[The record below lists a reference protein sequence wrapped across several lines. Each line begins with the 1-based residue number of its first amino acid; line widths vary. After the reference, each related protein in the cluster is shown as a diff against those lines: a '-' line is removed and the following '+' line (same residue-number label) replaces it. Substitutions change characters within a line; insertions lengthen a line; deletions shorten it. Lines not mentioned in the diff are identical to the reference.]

1 MPTVLV
7 LGAGRQGLACALDLL
22 ADAGVAGVTLADRS
36 HGVLPPALERERG
49 RRLRLLTVDARDARA
64 LASAAAGHQAVAC
77 ALPYVFNEA
86 AARAAVEAGCHY
98 ADLGGNTDIVF
109 RQLDLDTP
117 ARRRGLSVVPDCGL
131 APGLVTV
138 LAGEALRRLDQPRS
152 VRLLV
157 GGLPE
162 HPEPPL
168 NYQAVYSLRGVL
180 DYYTTPV
187 LIVRDGRRQTV
198 EALSEV
204 EEIDLGPP
212 LGRLEAFH
220 TAGGASTLPW
230 TCAGRVDR
238 LEYKTLRYP
247 GHADR
252 MRTIRE
258 LGLLGTEPVEV
269 DGVRVAPR
277 DVFVATVEPRISRPA
292 SPDLVVLRVEA
303 EGTQARA
310 AAGWRWDLLARS
322 DPGTGL
328 SAMTRVTGFSLA
340 ITTRLQ
346 LEGLMTRSGAAT
358 PDEAVPARAY
368 LEALARRGLDVHE
381 SALPA

>member
-1 MPTVLV
+1 MRTVLV
-7 LGAGRQGLACALDLL
+7 LGAGRQGLACTLDLL
-22 ADAGVAGVTLADRS
+22 ADDTVDGVTLADLRP
-36 HGVLPPALERERG
+36 GVLPAALERERG
-49 RRLRLLTVDARDARA
+49 HRLQLRDLDARDARA
-64 LASAAAGHQAVAC
+64 LAAAAAGHTAVAC
-77 ALPYVFNEA
+77 ALPYDFNEA

-109 RQLDLDTP
+109 RQLDLDTE
-117 ARRRGLSVVPDCGL
+117 ARRRGLSIVPDCGL

-138 LAGEALRRLDQPRS
+138 LAGEALRRLDQAHS

-187 LIVRDGRRQTV
+187 VLLREGRRQTV

-204 EEIDLGPP
+204 EEIDFGPP

-230 TCAGRVDR
+230 TCAGRVDC

-247 GHADR
+247 GHAAG
-252 MRTIRE
+252 MRTIRD
-258 LGLLGTEPVEV
+258 LGLLGTDPIEL
-269 DGVRVAPR
+269 DGTRVTPR
-277 DVFVATVEPRISRPA
+277 DVFIATVEPRLSRPQ

-303 EGTQARA
+303 SGVAEQRP
-310 AAGWRWDLLARS
+310 AGWRWDLLARA
-322 DPGTGL
+322 DREGGL

-346 LEGLMTRSGAAT
+346 LDGRMTRSGAAT
-358 PDEAVPARAY
+358 PDEAVPVAAY
-368 LEALARRGLDVHE
+368 LEALGRRGLAVTE
-381 SALPA
+381 SALPV